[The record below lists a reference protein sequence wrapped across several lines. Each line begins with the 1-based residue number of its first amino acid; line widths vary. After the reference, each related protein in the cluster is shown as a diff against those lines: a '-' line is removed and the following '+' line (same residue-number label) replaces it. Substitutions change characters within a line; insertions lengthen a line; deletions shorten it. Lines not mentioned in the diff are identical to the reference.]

1 MTVARE
7 SQHAIVDAWVVQ
19 WPIVIRIKRCL
30 VYALSM
36 LMFFLVYAF
45 LGAEKYGLS
54 HIALLIALVRLA

>member
-1 MTVARE
+1 M
-7 SQHAIVDAWVVQ
+7 Q

-36 LMFFLVYAF
+36 LMFFLGYAF